1 MHAKLY
7 IQAFAL
13 YAKIHLGVTKMDT
26 EVLFDNR
33 LMFGDDDEDDDFD
46 DDDSDEDI
54 E

>member
-1 MHAKLY
+1 
-7 IQAFAL
+7 
-13 YAKIHLGVTKMDT
+13 MDT